1 LSSLLPEIGP
11 YDCTPDRPVCED
23 RLRQEAVKSA
33 TADASESSTSGPTTL
48 RWRSLHRRPRRG
60 PTPPTELERSMQ
72 DVIFIGVTL
81 AFFAVVTLLVKGL
94 ERL

>member
-1 LSSLLPEIGP
+1 MAF
-11 YDCTPDRPVCED
+11 T
-23 RLRQEAVKSA
+23 ASA
-33 TADASESSTSGPTTL
+33 AST
-48 RWRSLHRRPRRG
+48 W

>member
-1 LSSLLPEIGP
+1 
-11 YDCTPDRPVCED
+11 
-23 RLRQEAVKSA
+23 
-33 TADASESSTSGPTTL
+33 
-48 RWRSLHRRPRRG
+48 
-60 PTPPTELERSMQ
+60 MQ